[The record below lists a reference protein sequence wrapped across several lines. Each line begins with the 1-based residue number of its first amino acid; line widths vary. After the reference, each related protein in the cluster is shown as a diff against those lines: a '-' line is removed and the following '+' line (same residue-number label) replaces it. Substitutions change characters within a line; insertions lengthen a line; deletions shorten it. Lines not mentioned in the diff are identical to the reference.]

1 VQEPREPGQVVLD
14 LGFQGRKKILV
25 VEDEKNIASLIEDV
39 LSEEYEVVLA
49 HAGDAAVA
57 KAQWNK
63 PDAILMDIM
72 MPGMNGYEV
81 VRALQ
86 GDEKTRD
93 IPVIAMTAKAFDD
106 STVSM
111 IKNEANVRGFLRKPF
126 QGEDLRRKVAQAL
139 AGERV
144 FEAAPA
150 PAPVAAPAAPSTAG
164 PPAEPAS
171 HDFSP
176 PPQPRRPVP
185 MGGEASHPPASR
197 VGGRPLRTV
206 FWTFAAAAAA
216 LACAEAFL
224 RLSEGRGSRADSD
237 PPLRRS
243 AVDGLPFS
251 PAPSSVWMRRGV
263 EYRTNSLGLRDREA
277 AIPKPS
283 GTYRLLVLGGTE
295 VFGDGVPQDSTAAR
309 LLEAALRDR
318 PPAGYSG
325 AEVLNGGLWGYSP
338 EEQWAFYVRAEDGFR
353 PDALAWVCRPD
364 GAASFDPGR
373 LKTWLAL
380 PSWAVAWTDR
390 SRVLSRLKRAYLR
403 AGDARD
409 RTVRPDLLP
418 RALDYAASR
427 GTKLHVFVP
436 RSEAET
442 PPGAHALGLEAFF
455 DGAALSAEGHAAL
468 ARAIFET
475 VAGDGAR

>member
-1 VQEPREPGQVVLD
+1 MQEPREPGQVVLD
-14 LGFQGRKKILV
+14 LGLQGRKKILV

-63 PDAILMDIM
+63 PDVILMDIM

-93 IPVIAMTAKAFDD
+93 IPVVAMTAKAFDD

-111 IKNEANVRGFLRKPF
+111 IKNEANVKGFLRKPF

-150 PAPVAAPAAPSTAG
+150 PATAAPPAAAAPAAV
-164 PPAEPAS
+164 PAS

-176 PPQPRRPVP
+176 PPQSRRPVP

-197 VGGRPLRTV
+197 AGGRPLRTV
-206 FWTFAAAAAA
+206 LWTFAAAAAA

-224 RLSEGRGSRADSD
+224 RFSEGRRSRPDAD
-237 PPLRRS
+237 PPLRR
-243 AVDGLPFS
+243 AVVDGLPFS
-251 PAPSSVWMRRGV
+251 PAPSSLWTRRGV

-295 VFGDGVPQDSTAAR
+295 VFGDGVPQDGTAAR

-318 PPAGYSG
+318 PPAGYSD

-338 EEQWAFYVRAEDGFR
+338 EDQWAFYVRAEDGFR

-380 PSWAVAWTDR
+380 PSWAAAWTDR
-390 SRVLSRLKRAYLR
+390 SRVLSRMKRAYLK
-403 AGDARD
+403 AGDAQD
-409 RTVRPDLLP
+409 RTVPPDLLP
-418 RALDYAASR
+418 RARAYAASR

-436 RSEAET
+436 QSEAET
-442 PPGAHALGLEAFF
+442 PPGARALDLDAFF

-468 ARAIFET
+468 ARTIFET